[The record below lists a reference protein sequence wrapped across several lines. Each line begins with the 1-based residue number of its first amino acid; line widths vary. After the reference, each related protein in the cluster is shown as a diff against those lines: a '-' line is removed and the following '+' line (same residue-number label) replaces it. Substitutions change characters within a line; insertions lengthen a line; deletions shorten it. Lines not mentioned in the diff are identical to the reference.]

1 MEATKNG
8 LPVNKRPRMAAD
20 LLWFASASLGAGL
33 LAAIV
38 AAALV
43 MLLAQPGYVVAPGN
57 EQIPRTHDV
66 SAKTL

>member
-8 LPVNKRPRMAAD
+8 LVAGRRMRMAAD
-20 LLWFASASLGAGL
+20 LLWFASMSFGAGL

-43 MLLAQPGYVVAPGN
+43 VLLA
-57 EQIPRTHDV
+57 
-66 SAKTL
+66 